1 MPDPFAAEI
10 LDLHRFLDAWL
21 KGRVDR
27 GDGEPARLAGALVD
41 DFRVIHPD
49 GSCGDKAAVIASFAG
64 AYGEK
69 PPDYALEI
77 DQIETRRPA
86 PDLGL
91 ATYIERHR
99 GEPGRARIVSAL
111 LRRRADG
118 RFEWLHLQETPAP
131 HLDRT

>member
-1 MPDPFAAEI
+1 MNDLFASEI
-10 LDLHRFLDAWL
+10 LDLHRYLDAWL

-27 GDGEPARLAGALVD
+27 GDGEPARLASALVD

-49 GSCGDKAAVIASFAG
+49 GSCGDKAAVVASFAA

-77 DQIETRRPA
+77 DRIETRRLA
-86 PDLGL
+86 PDLSL

-111 LRRRADG
+111 LRRCADG
-118 RFEWLHLQETPAP
+118 RFEWLHLQETNAP
-131 HLDRT
+131 QLER

>member
-21 KGRVDR
+21 TGRVDR
-27 GDGEPARLAGALVD
+27 GDGEPARLASALVE
-41 DFRVIHPD
+41 DFRVTHPD
-49 GSCGDKAAVIASFAG
+49 GSCGDKAAVVASFTA

-69 PPDYALEI
+69 PADYALQI
-77 DQIETRRPA
+77 DRIETRRLA
-86 PDLGL
+86 PDLRL

-111 LRRRADG
+111 LRRRADE
-118 RFEWLHLQETPAP
+118 RFDWLHLQEKPAP
-131 HLDRT
+131 QLDRD